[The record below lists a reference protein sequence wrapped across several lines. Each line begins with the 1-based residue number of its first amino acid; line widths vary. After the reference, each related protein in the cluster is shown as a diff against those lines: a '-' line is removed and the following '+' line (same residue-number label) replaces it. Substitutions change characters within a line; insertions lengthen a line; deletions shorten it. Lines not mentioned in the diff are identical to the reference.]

1 MNPLDEPSDLLN
13 RRRFTELLPWYIN
26 GTLNAEDKAWL
37 QGYLSSNPKAQ
48 GELEWMGSLHKQVQ
62 HGSAEFDVEIS
73 LARVLKRIKNEA
85 QAQSQAKPAWHQ
97 GILSKLKQDMSP
109 KWAYAAAAVII
120 AQSAALLHYHH
131 ELATN
136 YSVYRATPAPAA
148 DINQALLRVNFSV
161 ETREEDIRLAL
172 SGIDGV
178 IVAGPGRL
186 GDYYVRAGLP
196 VEQALDLLVKAKG
209 VEKVVQVQQLPPRE

>member
-1 MNPLDEPSDLLN
+1 MNPIDEPTPLLD
-13 RRRFTELLPWYIN
+13 RRRFTELLPWYVN

-37 QGYLSSNPKAQ
+37 QAYLLTNPNAQ
-48 GELEWMGSLHKQVQ
+48 GELAWMKSLQKQVQ
-62 HGSAEFDVEIS
+62 HGRAEFEVEMS

-85 QAQSQAKPAWHQ
+85 EGQAQPAWYERL
-97 GILSKLKQDMSP
+97 LSKLKQDISP

-136 YSVYRATPAPAA
+136 YSVYRTTPTPAA
-148 DINQALLRVNFSV
+148 DVNQALLRVNFRV

-172 SGIDGV
+172 SGIEGV

-196 VEQALDLLVKAKG
+196 VDQALDLLSKAKG
-209 VEKVVQVQQLPPRE
+209 VEKVLQVQQLPSRE